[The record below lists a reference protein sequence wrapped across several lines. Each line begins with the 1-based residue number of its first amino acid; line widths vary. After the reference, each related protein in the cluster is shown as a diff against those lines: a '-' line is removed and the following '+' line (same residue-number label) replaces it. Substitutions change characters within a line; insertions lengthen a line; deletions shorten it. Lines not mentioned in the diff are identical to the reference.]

1 MNKSDIKILIV
12 DDEEDILDFVGYNLR
27 KEGYQ
32 VITATNGFDAI
43 DLATRLH
50 PELIILD
57 IMMPGMDGIE
67 TCERLRQYDD
77 LRNTLITYFTARNE
91 DYSQIAGYEAG
102 ADDYITKPIKPRLL
116 VNKVAALLRRLEPQ
130 HTHSSIIGTGDLIV
144 DLDQYK
150 VFYKGQRFI
159 LPKKEF
165 ELLSLL
171 ISKPNRVFT
180 REEIYSKVWGN
191 DVLVGE
197 RTIDVYIR
205 KIREKLGTRNI
216 VTIKGVGYK
225 YEDQPS

>member
-1 MNKSDIKILIV
+1 MSNPDIRILIV
-12 DDEEDILDFVGYNLR
+12 DDEEDILEFVGYNLR

-32 VITATNGFDAI
+32 VFTAMNGLSAI
-43 DLATRLH
+43 ELASRH
-50 PELIILD
+50 RPHLIILD

-67 TCERLRQYDD
+67 TCEKLRENPD
-77 LRNTLITYFTARNE
+77 LKNTLITYFTARNE

-116 VNKVAALLRRLEPQ
+116 INKVAALLRRYDIQDQP
-130 HTHSSIIGTGDLIV
+130 SASIGSGDLII
-144 DLDQYK
+144 DLEKYK
-150 VFYKGQRFI
+150 VFYQGAGYV

-171 ISKPNRVFT
+171 VSRPNRVFT
-180 REEIYSKVWGN
+180 REEIYDRVWGSE
-191 DVLVGE
+191 VLVGE

-205 KIREKLGTRNI
+205 KIREKLGIPNI

-225 YEDQPS
+225 YEE

>member
-32 VITATNGFDAI
+32 VITATNGFDAV
-43 DLATRLH
+43 DLATRHH

-67 TCERLRQYDD
+67 TCEKLRENPD
-77 LRNTLITYFTARNE
+77 LKNTLITYFTARNE
-91 DYSQIAGYEAG
+91 DYTQIAGYEAG

-116 VNKVAALLRRLEPQ
+116 TNKVAALLRRLE
-130 HTHSSIIGTGDLIV
+130 THPPDSFIIGTGDLRV
-144 DLDQYK
+144 DTEKYQ
-150 VFYKGQRFI
+150 VVYKGNRYV

-171 ISKPNRVFT
+171 VSKPSRVFT
-180 REEIYSKVWGN
+180 REEIYGKVWGN
-191 DVLVGE
+191 EVIVGE

-205 KIREKLGTRNI
+205 KIREKLGIVNI

-225 YEDQPS
+225 YEE

>member
-1 MNKSDIKILIV
+1 MNKEDITILIV
-12 DDEEDILDFVGYNLR
+12 DDEEDILEFVGYNLR

-32 VITATNGFDAI
+32 VITATNGPEAI
-43 DLATRLH
+43 RLAAQH
-50 PELIILD
+50 QPGLIILD

-67 TCERLRQYDD
+67 TCEKLRENPD
-77 LRNTLITYFTARNE
+77 LKNTLITYFTARNE

-116 VNKVAALLRRLEPQ
+116 INKIAALLRRLEPGDRK
-130 HTHSSIIGTGDLIV
+130 SSVIGTGEMVIDLEK
-144 DLDQYK
+144 YK
-150 VFYKGQRFI
+150 VFYKGQPFV

-165 ELLSLL
+165 EVLSLL
-171 ISKPNRVFT
+171 VSRPNRVFT
-180 REEIYSKVWGN
+180 RDEIYNKVWGN

-205 KIREKLGTRNI
+205 KIREKLCSPNI

-225 YEDQPS
+225 YEE